1 MKSKMAL
8 DYWVHVVV
16 DMYTYNVI
24 SGRGGHSDIGG
35 GISRSLLPLLLNISM
50 ITFNICNK

>member
-16 DMYTYNVI
+16 DMYTYSVI